1 MPLCMKI
8 FFKSRKQEPCGVCLA
23 VVCSMLICS
32 EYKYEYKSLCK
43 TLNHNGYEGAKLFSL
58 STGHEL
64 FPGGKLPYEEYMGVC
79 HELGSHFQEKIP
91 KRVYQFFVKIPERAI
106 ISVRNSR

>member
-1 MPLCMKI
+1 MCIENFQPESH
-8 FFKSRKQEPCGVCLA
+8 FK
-23 VVCSMLICS
+23 
-32 EYKYEYKSLCK
+32 
-43 TLNHNGYEGAKLFSL
+43 
-58 STGHEL
+58 
-64 FPGGKLPYEEYMGVC
+64 PGGGGELPYEAYMGVC